1 MIPSFYGNK
10 IEAKLVDR
18 KTNWWYCYKNSD
30 WYLLWFDQR
39 EFYPFAANCFIE
51 NMQLQYNVTSHI
63 YQEPKGEYVRIP
75 DYGGMDSCNFIDSNH
90 SIPIWNT
97 ITYELTTL
105 GYEVGLNLRCAPV
118 TSP

>member
-1 MIPSFYGNK
+1 MVLLQEFRFDKNRIN
-10 IEAKLVDR
+10 VN
-18 KTNWWYCYKNSD
+18 NWLD

-105 GYEVGLNLRCAPV
+105 GYEVKKMI
-118 TSP
+118 SFF